1 MRVDGKRAE
10 HPQGG
15 AFGVRRVHQFSR
27 LPHEVCIAEGGEFGW
42 IVHASRRIGTSS
54 NGWPQGRNANRGP
67 FGSPESA
74 GVYKPVP
81 WKCARTNESGQ
92 AAESGDEKLDDPS
105 ASYRLAAREGSVGE
119 VDVFLRV
126 GETATATVQGFTSR
140 ECSSIRA
147 MYSYS
152 AFAYNILNIGVIF
165 PW

>member
-15 AFGVRRVHQFSR
+15 AFGVRRVHDFSS
-27 LPHEVCIAEGGEFGW
+27 LPQELFIAEGDEFRW
-42 IVHASRRIGTSS
+42 ICHASRRIGTSS

-105 ASYRLAAREGSVGE
+105 RSEER
-119 VDVFLRV
+119 RV
-126 GETATATVQGFTSR
+126 GK
-140 ECSSIRA
+140 ECRA
-147 MYSYS
+147 
-152 AFAYNILNIGVIF
+152 
-165 PW
+165 